1 MNSQKIKKHSRL
13 ITCGSSF
20 CDTIRKPC
28 FTYGELISQNL
39 GILFDDMSMPGC
51 SNFDI
56 FSQVKKYLKNIKIY
70 DDNFMV
76 LGNVISADRIPFRED
91 TDVLLITFTD
101 IHKISAY
108 YHEPVGI
115 PGAIS
120 RNAIIELYKLL
131 EEHNVTYFFT
141 TSHVDYRYMDL
152 PLEIQDKFLLN
163 NFDRSTLV
171 DILYFTQK
179 SNLSL
184 PLPYDLSK
192 YTKVSDFHD
201 KMPPSN
207 TNKFLSNDNKNEP
220 SEQGHKFIAAQISHG
235 IASKLDIDL
244 AESYYNNNYNIYY
257 NDDFNLNSSS
267 DSDAKFSHYQ
277 DPFNIKKY
285 IFRSN
290 KYKRR

>member
-1 MNSQKIKKHSRL
+1 MNPKKIKNPKRL

-20 CDTIRKPC
+20 CYTSRYMC

-56 FSQVKKYLKNIKIY
+56 FSQIKKYLKNIKIY
-70 DDNFMV
+70 DDNFMN
-76 LGNVISADRIPFRED
+76 LENDNTKADQIPFRKD
-91 TDVLLITFTD
+91 SDVLLITFTD
-101 IHKISAY
+101 ICKISAY
-108 YHEPVGI
+108 YHEPVGT

-131 EEHNVTYFFT
+131 EEHKVTYFFT

-163 NFDRSTLV
+163 NFDRSSLV

-184 PLPYDLSK
+184 ELPYDLSK

-201 KMPPSN
+201 STPSRN
-207 TNKFLSNDNKNEP
+207 TSKFLSNDNKNEP
-220 SEQGHKFIAAQISHG
+220 SEKGHKFIAARISQD
-235 IASKLDIDL
+235 IARKLDVDL
-244 AESYYNNNYNIYY
+244 AESYYNEDYNTYY
-257 NDDFNLNSSS
+257 KDEEFDSKSSS
-267 DSDAKFSHYQ
+267 YHIQK
-277 DPFNIKKY
+277 PFNIKKF
-285 IFRSN
+285 IFRS
-290 KYKRR
+290 K

>member
-1 MNSQKIKKHSRL
+1 MNPQQIKKHSRL

-20 CDTIRKPC
+20 CDTSSNMC
-28 FTYGELISQNL
+28 STYGELISHNL

-56 FSQVKKYLKNIKIY
+56 FSQIKKYLKNIKIY
-70 DDNFMV
+70 DDKFMV
-76 LGNVISADRIPFRED
+76 LENVITADRIPFRKD
-91 TDVLLITFTD
+91 SDVLLITFTD

-108 YHEPVGI
+108 YHEPVGT

-131 EEHNVTYFFT
+131 EEHKVTYFFT
-141 TSHVDYRYMDL
+141 TSHIDYRYMDL

-184 PLPYDLSK
+184 QLPYDLSK

-201 KMPPSN
+201 KTPCSN
-207 TNKFLSNDNKNEP
+207 TKIFLSNDNKNKL

-235 IASKLDIDL
+235 IASKLGMDL
-244 AESYYNNNYNIYY
+244 AESYYNEDYTIYY
-257 NDDFNLNSSS
+257 DANSPQH
-267 DSDAKFSHYQ
+267 KK
-277 DPFNIKKY
+277 PFNIKKF
-285 IFRSN
+285 ISRSN
-290 KYKRR
+290 KYKGR